1 MKLARSLRAPHVP
14 PRVPVIEAGALP
26 YTFHPGL
33 EGGGKLESIQPMM
46 RRLEWDGEVGVEGR
60 RRLVGGLCL
69 DGWLVKGGRSI
80 TLMDYFLGISEMRRI
95 CAP

>member
-1 MKLARSLRAPHVP
+1 MRPPRAS
-14 PRVPVIEAGALP
+14 RVPVIEAGALP
-26 YTFHPGL
+26 YTFHPGWR
-33 EGGGKLESIQPMM
+33 GGKLESIQPMM
-46 RRLEWDGEVGVEGR
+46 RRLEWDGEGVEGR
-60 RRLVGGLCL
+60 TRLVGGLCL